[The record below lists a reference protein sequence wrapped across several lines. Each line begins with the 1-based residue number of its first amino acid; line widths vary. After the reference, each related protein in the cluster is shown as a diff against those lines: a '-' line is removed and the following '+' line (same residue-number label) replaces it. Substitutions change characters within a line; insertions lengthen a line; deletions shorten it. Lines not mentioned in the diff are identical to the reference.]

1 MDIVSQLSEELLKQS
16 FSDEL
21 KQQERLNDCKQI
33 AFNYSKVENSIAV
46 LSDLKSNVSFIY
58 YGGIAEQ
65 LGMAKRGDMHTVG
78 SIWEEAILTRIHPD
92 DLKQKHVQEL
102 RFFNF
107 LKSIP
112 KARRSDYHLESII
125 RMRDADDIYVQVLHR
140 MFYVASYSNGSIW
153 LALCLYNLF
162 AGTNPRNVIVDSL
175 SGQQTDLVNH
185 NCNDL
190 LTGREKEILKLID
203 KGKKSKDIASLLSIS
218 VKTVSRHRQN
228 ILEKLQVNNS
238 IEACRIAKELSL
250 I

>member
-1 MDIVSQLSEELLKQS
+1 MIDIG
-16 FSDEL
+16 D
-21 KQQERLNDCKQI
+21 
-33 AFNYSKVENSIAV
+33 Y
-46 LSDLKSNVSFIY
+46 IY
-58 YGGIAEQ
+58 PEVI
-65 LGMAKRGDMHTVG
+65 VP
-78 SIWEEAILTRIHPD
+78 RI
-92 DLKQKHVQEL
+92 
-102 RFFNF
+102 
-107 LKSIP
+107 
-112 KARRSDYHLESII
+112 KARSKEEVIETAVGELSQNHMVSEDYLESII

-175 SGQQTDLVNH
+175 SGQQTDLVSH

-203 KGKKSKDIASLLSIS
+203 KGKMSKDIASLLSIS